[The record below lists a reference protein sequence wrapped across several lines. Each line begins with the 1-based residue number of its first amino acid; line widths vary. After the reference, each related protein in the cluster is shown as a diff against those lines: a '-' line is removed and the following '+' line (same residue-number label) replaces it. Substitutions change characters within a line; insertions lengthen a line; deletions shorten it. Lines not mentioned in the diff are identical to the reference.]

1 MKNSIAKK
9 TAFILGILF
18 IFIVWI
24 IGEAVK
30 DNSYIFPSVSDTF
43 DALVDLFTEPNIYK
57 HTYKVLGYTLLRLT
71 ISVVGCFV
79 LGTILALLAYRFKAI
94 KWFFKPSISLF
105 KTLPI
110 AVVIILLWVLSKD
123 FAPYYIVSVV
133 VLPVVY
139 EAVLIGLENISS
151 DILDEVKLNCGIT
164 PKVIFK
170 VLLPI
175 VFPAILTALIQ
186 SIGLGLKVLVMAEY
200 IMQTEY
206 SIGNEFIYYKEISME
221 MEYLYAWSII
231 LIIFVLLF
239 EIIISYI
246 SKKKDLVL

>member
-9 TAFILGILF
+9 TSFVLGILF

-24 IGEAVK
+24 IGEAIVN
-30 DNSYIFPSVSDTF
+30 NSYIIPSVGDTF
-43 DALVDLFTEPNIYK
+43 KALIDLFSK
-57 HTYKVLGYTLLRLT
+57 AHTYKVLGHTLLRLL
-71 ISVVGCFV
+71 ISIVACFV
-79 LGTILALLAYRFKAI
+79 LGVVLALLAYKFRNF
-94 KWFFKPSISLF
+94 KWFVKPSVSLF

-110 AVVIILLWVLSKD
+110 AVVILLLWVLLKKD
-123 FAPYYIVSVV
+123 LAPYYIVGVV

-151 DILDEVKLNCGIT
+151 DILDEVKLSCGVT

-170 VLLPI
+170 VLLPL
-175 VFPAILTALIQ
+175 VFPAILTALVQ

-200 IMQTEY
+200 IMNTEY
-206 SIGNEFIYYKEISME
+206 SIGNEFIYYKDLAMD

-231 LIIFVLLF
+231 LIIFVLSS
-239 EIIISYI
+239 EILISFF

>member
-9 TAFILGILF
+9 TSFVLGILF

-24 IGEAVK
+24 IGEALIE
-30 DNSYIFPSVSDTF
+30 NSYIMPSVGDTF
-43 DALVDLFTEPNIYK
+43 KALIDLFTK
-57 HTYKVLGYTLLRLT
+57 THTYKVLGYTLLRLG
-71 ISVVGCFV
+71 ISVIGCFV
-79 LGTILALLAYRFKAI
+79 LGIILALLAYKFKGV

-110 AVVIILLWVLSKD
+110 AVVILLLWVLLKKEM
-123 FAPYYIVSVV
+123 APYYIISVV
-133 VLPVVY
+133 ILPVVY
-139 EAVLIGLENISS
+139 EAILIGLENISS

-186 SIGLGLKVLVMAEY
+186 SIGLGLKVLIMAEY
-200 IMQTEY
+200 IMNTEY
-206 SIGNEFIYYKEISME
+206 SIGNEFIYYKDVAME
-221 MEYLYAWSII
+221 MEYLYAWSIV
-231 LIIFVLLF
+231 LVMFVLTF
-239 EIIISYI
+239 EIIVSYI